1 MGEFLGPVDRE
12 EIIKRLLAAYADE
25 WVAGY
30 YYTVTAYSIK
40 GPLSEEI
47 AEHFLEEA
55 KEEIL
60 KHAKAIA
67 DRLQDF
73 DVDPP
78 REFSKLWELSKCK
91 YPPLP
96 NDPYN
101 IDAWI
106 EAAVRAEECAVESYR
121 ELYRLVKDVDPVT
134 EELAEDLLADEV
146 RHRTALRNLLSRR

>member
-78 REFSKLWELSKCK
+78 ESFQNCGSCQSVNT
-91 YPPLP
+91 PLCP
-96 NDPYN
+96 TTP
-101 IDAWI
+101 
-106 EAAVRAEECAVESYR
+106 
-121 ELYRLVKDVDPVT
+121 T
-134 EELAEDLLADEV
+134 
-146 RHRTALRNLLSRR
+146 T